1 MVLTVPKNLSFL
13 KRLERAKDE
22 ESRWAGYHV
31 LSTGV
36 SHLDDGLSR
45 GGNLLAGW
53 ASSPVPLSLRAWDV
67 VEAGQGQRRAKQ
79 TRLRL
84 GPHSTRV

>member
-22 ESRWAGYHV
+22 ESRWAVCHV
-31 LSTGV
+31 PSTGV

-79 TRLRL
+79 TRPRL